1 MREELKEIIGHI
13 KKNADNYKI
22 KKIFFNKLLNDD
34 EKNAILELIE
44 EGYGPKSI
52 YTELVKKEIL
62 PDGKYSAFYRWLK
75 PYKVDKNKVQNLP
88 TKSDSI
94 SVEKDNKMSTN
105 SVENFIVNGTET
117 IGINNN
123 VLNENNIDSR
133 ELFYGFD
140 MNNQPDNV
148 TNPIPIRPE
157 LHKESVCDIFINDRT
172 LNNEKIVRM
181 LLCSI
186 DDFGENN
193 FINVWPHLLMKDD
206 EDQYKYYERLRNYS
220 RSNPQHAYE
229 IFMAT
234 SQYESFAITSNYY
247 DLKPIKEG
255 E

>member
-1 MREELKEIIGHI
+1 MREELKEVIGYI
-13 KKNADNYKI
+13 KQNADHYKI
-22 KKIFFNKLLNDD
+22 KKIFFSKLLNDD

-52 YTELVKKEIL
+52 YTELVNKEIL

-75 PYKVDKNKVQNLP
+75 PYKVDKNKVQILP
-88 TKSDSI
+88 TKSDSHL
-94 SVEKDNKMSTN
+94 VETDNNPSTN

-117 IGINNN
+117 VGINNSA
-123 VLNENNIDSR
+123 LNENNIDSR

-140 MNNQPDNV
+140 MNNQPDNL

-157 LHKESVCDIFINDRT
+157 LHKESVCDIFLNDRT

-186 DDFGENN
+186 DDFGESH
-193 FINVWPHLLMKDD
+193 FINVWRHLLMKDD
-206 EDQYKYYERLRNYS
+206 EDQHKYYERLRNYS
-220 RSNPQHAYE
+220 RANPQNAYE

-234 SQYESFAITSNYY
+234 SQYESFAIASNYY
-247 DLKPIKEG
+247 DLKPIKVE
-255 E
+255 